1 MSAGNAIRRLA
12 IVNRGEAAIR
22 CIRSVK
28 ALRAL
33 ENSDLESIAIY
44 TDVDRDAP
52 FVRHADHAIW
62 LEAPDGAVAA
72 YLDHDRLIALL
83 VRAGADAVW
92 PGWGF
97 VSEDPDFADRVTD
110 QGIRFLG
117 PTGDVMRA
125 LGDKIDA
132 KRIAEDV
139 GIPVVPWSGGVVADE
154 EAAAHCA
161 AELGYPV
168 AVKAAAGGGG
178 RGIRMVESE
187 SELANAFRS
196 ASAEAKAAFG
206 DDRLFIERRLPRGR
220 HIEVQIAVDA
230 KGSAMSLGCRDC
242 SVQRRYQKVIEEAP
256 PPKISRD
263 LCAELER
270 AAVRLVEHVGYVG
283 VGTVEFLLVGEEYS
297 VLEVNPRLQVEH
309 GLTEE
314 LTGIDLVQLQIRIA
328 RGESLPQRHDTG
340 ARVAIE
346 ARVCAEDPQADFLP
360 TPGRIALFD
369 PALGPRVRLDSGVSA
384 GCRVPA
390 EFDSL
395 IAKLIATGE
404 TREEAR
410 ARLACALTDF
420 ELVVA
425 GGATNKGYL
434 IDILETSEYRRGDFD
449 TEWLD
454 RTPEL
459 RAGSD
464 DYVVEALVTAAIL
477 SYQRSR
483 DTARQKFYEDPATL
497 SPTSIPLSKGQRI
510 DLTAGSESYRLEV
523 FAVGAWRYRVHLDGR
538 VAVATLSDERDNSA
552 ILELGGRSLR
562 VLHDVSEHG
571 LRIEIEAH
579 PYRFTSELAGQVRS
593 GTPAVVI
600 GLQVAPGDRV
610 EAGQSLGLL
619 EAMKSEIDFRA
630 PVSGFVKEVCVR
642 MGQQVSSG
650 ELLLIIEAETRS
662 AFDISYRQRLT
673 LPADSDPLDL
683 FFSKGKGDEG
693 EVPDLQALE
702 RADATA
708 RRAAIEASR
717 GEIRRIL
724 MGYDV
729 NPARGKRLVAL
740 LEAPIPEGLSAELRS
755 ELAEIRHELAIFADI
770 EQLFVRAPHASVS
783 SDVGPSNHAR
793 LRAYM
798 RRMATDGSGM
808 PEAFLVLL
816 RRALTHYGIEDLKA
830 SDSLERAVLR
840 MVASQLSPDLR
851 RRLVLEILKRVHA
864 LAESGVHL
872 GDDQRLES
880 SLSHISSMR
889 GLLTDALA
897 DRAIEASYT
906 IFEGPELKR
915 QAEQTTQEVETWL
928 AGAESVPSQP
938 PRAVLVHLANAPYNV
953 FNRVGRWLLDSN
965 PLRRSIAVAA
975 HICRFYAPN
984 NPPIHTSTIVGLTHV
999 ERLDLQDGRTLLG
1012 AVAKPDEIVQAL
1024 EQLSRASDEVGADK
1038 RIHAI
1043 ELLVSVK
1050 NGEDLEGLRNALRPA
1065 LSEHLKADRL
1075 TLTRL
1080 VVSEQS
1086 EHCSFSQ
1093 TAQGWEEMKGLY
1105 GLHPETADRI
1115 DLHRLRAFDCERLD
1129 SQDDIYCFHLRSR
1142 EIPGDER
1149 MFVLADFRGRS
1160 PEHGHEATLHLA
1172 SFERIFFDATRTLRN
1187 HLGLRDPSRRLQ
1199 WNRIAVFTSPAIFLD
1214 DQVASRLSRRLAPA
1228 TRHLGLEKVIARL
1241 NVLDRAH
1248 PEKAANPLEVVI
1260 ADPTGSNME
1269 LSWRKPHL
1277 APLEPARDYER
1288 KVVEAR
1294 RRRLVYPYEII
1305 RLLTGGSSN
1314 NDVAN
1319 QEGELDLPPGK
1330 FEEFDLAEDSATPTA
1345 VSVAGRPYGMNLS
1358 SVVLG
1363 VIDTPTEKISE
1374 GMKRVLVLS
1383 DPTIGMGALA
1393 APECDRIVAAI
1404 DLAEKLKLPLEWL
1417 PVSSGARIAMD
1428 SGTENLDAT
1437 ARVVRRIITFT
1448 QSGGVIHI
1456 IVQGVN
1462 VGAQSY
1468 FNALATML
1476 QHTRGVLIMTAS
1488 ASMLLT
1494 GRAALEAAGAVSAE
1508 DDNAIGGY
1516 ERIMG
1521 PNGEAQFYAHN
1532 LADAYRILYDH
1543 YRFTFVPP
1551 GESTPRLFAT
1561 SDPDTRSIMEF
1572 PCEPEEGHD
1581 FRTLGEIFDSD
1592 TNFDR
1597 KRPFSMRALMA
1608 GVIDQDGGHLER
1620 WRNWQGAENAIVWDA
1635 HLGGIPVSLIGIES
1649 RSLPREGYSPTDG
1662 PSAWMGGTLFPLSSK
1677 KLARALNS
1685 ASGIRPVVLLAN
1697 LSGFDGSPESMRK
1710 LQLEYG
1716 AEIARAVVNFDGKIV
1731 FLVVSRYHGG
1741 AYVVFSGSLNEE
1753 LRPAALTGSFA
1764 SVIGGG
1770 PAAAVVFTRVVRARA
1785 ARDPRI
1791 VKLRRET
1798 GPSGRDRLESAW
1810 KEALLEKQAE
1820 VAAEFDSIH
1829 SVERALKVGSLEA
1842 IVEPEDMR
1850 SHLIGELRRE
1860 VSR

>member
-1 MSAGNAIRRLA
+1 VSSDRVIRRLA
-12 IVNRGEAAIR
+12 IVNRGEAAMR

-33 ENSDLESIAIY
+33 EHSDLESIAIY
-44 TDVDRDAP
+44 TDVDVDAP
-52 FVRHADHAIW
+52 FVRHADRAIR
-62 LEAPDGAVAA
+62 LEAPRGSVAA

-97 VSEDPDFADRVTD
+97 VAEDPDFADWVTAS
-110 QGIRFLG
+110 GMRFLG
-117 PTGDVMRA
+117 PSGDVMRA

-132 KRIAEDV
+132 KQIAEGA
-139 GIPVVPWSGGVVADE
+139 GIPVLPWSRGAVEDE
-154 EAAAHCA
+154 VAAARCA

-168 AVKAAAGGGG
+168 AIKAAAGGGG
-178 RGIRMVESE
+178 RGIRMVNSE
-187 SELANAFRS
+187 AELADAFRS
-196 ASAEAKAAFG
+196 ASAEARAAFG
-206 DDRLFIERRLPRGR
+206 DDRVFIERKLPRGR
-220 HIEVQIAVDA
+220 HIEVQIAVDSH
-230 KGSAMSLGCRDC
+230 GCAMALGCRDC
-242 SVQRRYQKVIEEAP
+242 SVQRRHQKIIEEAP
-256 PPKISRD
+256 PPGLSKD
-263 LCAELER
+263 QCAELER
-270 AAVRLVEHVGYVG
+270 SAVRLVEHVGYVG
-283 VGTVEFLLVGEEYS
+283 VGTVEFLATGDEYAF
-297 VLEVNPRLQVEH
+297 LEVNPRLQVEH
-309 GLTEE
+309 GITEE

-328 RGESLPQRHDTG
+328 RGERLPPCRETP
-340 ARVAIE
+340 AKVAIE

-369 PALGPRVRLDSGVSA
+369 PSLGPCVRVDSGVSA

-434 IDILETSEYRRGDFD
+434 IDILETPEYRAGAFD

-459 RAGSD
+459 RAGSA
-464 DYVVEALVTAAIL
+464 DYAVEALIVAAIL

-483 DTARQKFYEDPATL
+483 DIARQKFYADPATL
-497 SPTSIPLSKGQRI
+497 SPTSIPPSTGQRI
-510 DLTAGSESYRLEV
+510 DLTAGAESYRLEV

-538 VAVATLSDERDNSA
+538 VAVATLSDEQQNSA
-552 ILELGGRSLR
+552 ILQLGGRNLR
-562 VLHDVSEHG
+562 VLHDVSERG

-630 PVSGFVKEVCVR
+630 PVSGLVKEVCVR
-642 MGQQVSSG
+642 TGQQVSSG
-650 ELLLIIEAETRS
+650 ELLLIIEAEERE
-662 AFDISYRQRLT
+662 AFEVSHRERLE
-673 LPADSDPLDL
+673 LSSDPDPLDL
-683 FFSKGKGDEG
+683 FFSRGEG
-693 EVPDLQALE
+693 EGEEVPDLHAIA
-702 RADATA
+702 RADTIA
-708 RRAAIEASR
+708 RHAAIEASR
-717 GEIRRIL
+717 DEIRRIL

-729 NPARGKRLVAL
+729 NPARGERLVAL
-740 LEAPIPEGLSAELRS
+740 LAGPLPEGLSPELCS
-755 ELAEIRHELAIFADI
+755 QLAEIRHELAIFADI
-770 EQLFVRAPHASVS
+770 EQLFVRAPHASVTG
-783 SDVGPSNHAR
+783 DVGPSNHAR

-798 RRMATDGSGM
+798 RRMATEGAGM
-808 PEAFLVLL
+808 PEAFLVIL
-816 RRALTHYGIEDLKA
+816 RRALAHYGIDSLEA
-830 SDSLERAVLR
+830 SDSLERALLR
-840 MVASQLSPDLR
+840 LVATQLSPDLR
-851 RRLVLEILKRVHA
+851 RRLVLEILKRVHS

-872 GDDQRLES
+872 GDDERLKN
-880 SLSHISSMR
+880 SLVGISGMR
-889 GLLTDALA
+889 GQLPDALA

-906 IFEGPELKR
+906 IFEGPELER

-953 FNRVGRWLLDSN
+953 FDRVGRWLSDSN

-984 NPPIHTSTIVGLTHV
+984 NPPIHTSTIIGLIHV
-999 ERLDLQDGRTLLG
+999 ERLDLQDGRTLIG
-1012 AVAKPDEIVQAL
+1012 SVAAPDQILQAM
-1024 EQLSRASDEVGADK
+1024 EQLIRASGDIASDR

-1043 ELLVSVK
+1043 ELLVPADS
-1050 NGEDLEGLRNALRPA
+1050 GEDIESLRDLLTPA
-1065 LSEHLKADRL
+1065 LSEHLQADRI
-1075 TLTRL
+1075 TLTRFAE
-1080 VVSEQS
+1080 SERP
-1086 EHCSFSQ
+1086 EHFSFVQ
-1093 TAQGWEEMKGLY
+1093 TDQGWEEMKGLY
-1105 GLHPETADRI
+1105 GLHPETAQRI
-1115 DLHRLRAFDCERLD
+1115 DLHRLQAFDCERLD
-1129 SQDDIYCFHLRSR
+1129 APDDIYCFHLRSR
-1142 EIPGDER
+1142 EIHGDER
-1149 MFVLADFRGRS
+1149 IFVLADFRGRS

-1172 SFERIFFDATRTLRN
+1172 SFERVFFDATRTLRN
-1187 HLGLRDPSRRLQ
+1187 HLGMRDPGRRLQ

-1214 DQVASRLSRRLAPA
+1214 EQVAVRLARRLAPA

-1248 PEKAANPLEVVI
+1248 PEKAANALEVVI

-1269 LSWRKPHL
+1269 LSWREPHL
-1277 APLEPARDYER
+1277 DPLEPARDYER

-1305 RLLTGGSSN
+1305 RMLTGGSSGN
-1314 NDVAN
+1314 GVAS
-1319 QEGELDLPPGK
+1319 QAGESDLPPGK
-1330 FEEFDLAEDSATPTA
+1330 FEEFDLEVGSATPLA
-1345 VSVAGRPYGMNLS
+1345 VSVAGRPFGMNES
-1358 SVVLG
+1358 SVVFG
-1363 VIDTPTEKISE
+1363 VIDTPTEKVPE

-1383 DPTIGMGALA
+1383 DPTRGMGALA

-1404 DLAEKLKLPLEWL
+1404 DLAEKLKLPVEWL

-1456 IVQGVN
+1456 IVQGIN

-1468 FNALATML
+1468 FNALSTML
-1476 QHTRGVLIMTAS
+1476 QHTRGVLIMTPS

-1508 DDNAIGGY
+1508 DETAIGGY

-1521 PNGEAQFYAHN
+1521 PNGEAQFYARN
-1532 LADAYRILYDH
+1532 LADAYRILYEH
-1543 YRFTFVPP
+1543 YRYTFIPP
-1551 GESTPRLFAT
+1551 GESTPRSFAT
-1561 SDPDTRSIMEF
+1561 SDPDTRSVTSF

-1581 FRTLGEIFDSD
+1581 FRTLGEIFDPDS
-1592 TNFDR
+1592 NLDR
-1597 KRPFSMRALMA
+1597 KRPFAMRALMR
-1608 GVIDQDGGHLER
+1608 GVIDQDGGYQER
-1620 WRNWQGAENAIVWDA
+1620 WRNWQGAETAIVWDT
-1635 HLGGIPVSLIGIES
+1635 HLGGFPISLIGIES
-1649 RSLPREGYSPTDG
+1649 RSLPREGYSPVDG
-1662 PSAWMGGTLFPLSSK
+1662 PSGWTGGTLFPLSSK
-1677 KLARALNS
+1677 KIARALNS
-1685 ASGIRPVVLLAN
+1685 ASANRPVVLLAN

-1716 AEIARAVVNFDGKIV
+1716 AEIARAVVNFEGTIV

-1741 AYVVFSGSLNEE
+1741 AYVVFSGNLNEN
-1753 LRPAALTGSFA
+1753 LHPAALTGSFA
-1764 SVIGGG
+1764 SVIGGA
-1770 PAAAVVFTRVVRARA
+1770 PAAAVVFTREVRARA
-1785 ARDPRI
+1785 ALDPRI

-1798 GPSGRDRLESAW
+1798 AAGERERLERTWADV
-1810 KEALLEKQAE
+1810 LLEKQAE
-1820 VAAEFDSIH
+1820 LAAEFDSIH
-1829 SVERALKVGSLEA
+1829 SVERALRVGSLEA

-1850 SHLIGELRRE
+1850 GYLIGELRR
-1860 VSR
+1860 VVPK

>member
-1 MSAGNAIRRLA
+1 MQFVRLDDPDWLRRGDRTWRYYVAKGVLYGSMQQPELSSAYFDSAAVELEASVPQRDSPRPVLA
-12 IVNRGEAAIR
+12 YVYATLGRGEAAMR

-33 ENSDLESIAIY
+33 ERSDLESIAIY

-52 FVRHADHAIW
+52 FVRHADRAIR

-97 VSEDPDFADRVTD
+97 VSEDPVFADRVTD

-132 KRIAEDV
+132 KRIAEDA

-154 EAAAHCA
+154 EAAARCA

-196 ASAEAKAAFG
+196 ASAEAKATFG

-220 HIEVQIAVDA
+220 HIEVQIAADA
-230 KGSAMSLGCRDC
+230 KGTAMSLGCRDC
-242 SVQRRYQKVIEEAP
+242 SVQRRHQKVIEEAP
-256 PPKISRD
+256 PPGLSQD
-263 LCAELER
+263 LCAELEQ
-270 AAVRLVEHVGYVG
+270 AAVRLVEQVGYVG
-283 VGTVEFLLVGEEYS
+283 VGTVEFLLVGQEYS
-297 VLEVNPRLQVEH
+297 FLEVNPRLQVEH
-309 GLTEE
+309 GITEE
-314 LTGIDLVQLQIRIA
+314 LTGIDLVQLQIRIG
-328 RGESLPQRHDTG
+328 RGESLPPRCETV

-369 PALGPRVRLDSGVSA
+369 PALGPRVRVDSGVSA

-434 IDILETSEYRRGDFD
+434 IDILETPEYRRGDFD

-464 DYVVEALVTAAIL
+464 DYVVEALVVAAIL
-477 SYQRSR
+477 SYQRFR
-483 DTARQKFYEDPATL
+483 DAARQKFYEDPATL
-497 SPTSIPLSKGQRI
+497 SPTSIPPSTGQRI
-510 DLTAGSESYRLEV
+510 DLTAGAESYRLEV

-562 VLHDVSEHG
+562 VLHDVSERG

-630 PVSGFVKEVCVR
+630 PVSGVVKEVCVR

-650 ELLLIIEAETRS
+650 ELLLIIEAETRG
-662 AFDISYRQRLT
+662 AFDAPHRQRLA
-673 LPADSDPLDL
+673 LPSDSDPLDL
-683 FFSKGKGDEG
+683 FFSKREGGEG
-693 EVPDLQALE
+693 EAPDLQAVE
-702 RADATA
+702 AADATA

-717 GEIRRIL
+717 DEIRRIL

-729 NPARGKRLVAL
+729 NPARGERLVAL
-740 LEAPIPEGLSAELRS
+740 LEGALPEDLSAEFCS
-755 ELAEIRHELAIFADI
+755 ELAETRHELAIFADI

-783 SDVGPSNHAR
+783 GDVGPSNHAR

-798 RRMATDGSGM
+798 RRMATEGSGM
-808 PEAFLVLL
+808 PEVFLVIL
-816 RRALTHYGIEDLKA
+816 RRALAHYGIEDLKA
-830 SDSLERAVLR
+830 SDSLKRAVLR
-840 MVASQLSPDLR
+840 LVATQLFPDLR

-872 GDDQRLES
+872 GDDEQLKN
-880 SLSHISSMR
+880 SLSCISSMR
-889 GLLTDALA
+889 GLLPDALA

-906 IFEGPELKR
+906 IFEGPELER
-915 QAEQTTQEVETWL
+915 QAEQTTQEVEIWL
-928 AGAESVPSQP
+928 AGAESEPSQP

-953 FNRVGRWLLDSN
+953 FDRVGRWLSDSN
-965 PLRRSIAVAA
+965 PLRRSVAVAA
-975 HICRFYAPN
+975 HVCRFYAPN
-984 NPPIHTSTIVGLTHV
+984 HSPIHTSTIIGSTHV
-999 ERLDLQDGRTLLG
+999 ERLDLQDGRTLLCS
-1012 AVAKPDEIVQAL
+1012 VAAPDRILQAL
-1024 EQLSRASDEVGADK
+1024 EQLSRASDQVGADR

-1043 ELLVSVK
+1043 ELLVPVD
-1050 NGEDLEGLRNALRPA
+1050 NGENLEGLRNALAPA

-1080 VVSEQS
+1080 ADSERS
-1086 EHCSFSQ
+1086 EHFSFAQ

-1129 SQDDIYCFHLRSR
+1129 SPDDIYCFHLRSR

-1149 MFVLADFRGRS
+1149 IFVLADFRGRS
-1160 PEHGHEATLHLA
+1160 PDHGYEATLHLA
-1172 SFERIFFDATRTLRN
+1172 SFERVFFDATRTLRN

-1214 DQVASRLSRRLAPA
+1214 DQVAARLSRRLAPA

-1269 LSWRKPHL
+1269 LSWRQPHL

-1288 KVVEAR
+1288 RVVEAR

-1305 RLLTGGSSN
+1305 RLLTSGSSN
-1314 NDVAN
+1314 NGVAN
-1319 QEGELDLPPGK
+1319 PEGELDLPAGR
-1330 FEEFDLAEDSATPTA
+1330 FEEFDLEEDSATPMA
-1345 VSVAGRPYGMNLS
+1345 VNVAGRPYGMNVS

-1437 ARVVRRIITFT
+1437 ARVVRRIIPFT

-1508 DDNAIGGY
+1508 DDTAIGGF

-1521 PNGEAQFYAHN
+1521 PNGEAQFYARN

-1581 FRTLGEIFDSD
+1581 FRTLGEIFDPD

-1597 KRPFSMRALMA
+1597 
-1608 GVIDQDGGHLER
+1608 
-1620 WRNWQGAENAIVWDA
+1620 
-1635 HLGGIPVSLIGIES
+1635 
-1649 RSLPREGYSPTDG
+1649 
-1662 PSAWMGGTLFPLSSK
+1662 
-1677 KLARALNS
+1677 
-1685 ASGIRPVVLLAN
+1685 
-1697 LSGFDGSPESMRK
+1697 
-1710 LQLEYG
+1710 
-1716 AEIARAVVNFDGKIV
+1716 
-1731 FLVVSRYHGG
+1731 
-1741 AYVVFSGSLNEE
+1741 
-1753 LRPAALTGSFA
+1753 
-1764 SVIGGG
+1764 
-1770 PAAAVVFTRVVRARA
+1770 
-1785 ARDPRI
+1785 
-1791 VKLRRET
+1791 
-1798 GPSGRDRLESAW
+1798 
-1810 KEALLEKQAE
+1810 
-1820 VAAEFDSIH
+1820 
-1829 SVERALKVGSLEA
+1829 
-1842 IVEPEDMR
+1842 
-1850 SHLIGELRRE
+1850 
-1860 VSR
+1860 

>member
-1 MSAGNAIRRLA
+1 LSTDNSIRRLA
-12 IVNRGEAAIR
+12 ILNRGEAAIR

-33 ENSDLESIAIY
+33 EQSDLESIAIY
-44 TDVDRDAP
+44 TDVDSDAP
-52 FVRHADHAIW
+52 FVRHADRAVY
-62 LEAPDGAVAA
+62 LESPNGAVAA

-83 VRAGADAVW
+83 VDAGADAVW

-97 VSEDPDFADRVTD
+97 VSEDPVFADRLAE

-117 PTGDVMRA
+117 PPGDVMRA

-132 KRIAEDV
+132 KRIAEDA
-139 GIPVVPWSGGVVADE
+139 GIPVVAWSRGVVTDE
-154 EAAAHCA
+154 KDALRCA
-161 AELGYPV
+161 AEIGYPV

-178 RGIRMVESE
+178 RGIRMVETE
-187 SELANAFRS
+187 SELAGAFRS
-196 ASAEAKAAFG
+196 AAAEAKAAFG

-242 SVQRRYQKVIEEAP
+242 SVQRRHQKVIEEAP
-256 PPKISRD
+256 PPGVSQE

-270 AAVRLVEHVGYVG
+270 SAVRLVEHVGYVG
-283 VGTVEFLLVGEEYS
+283 VGTVEFLSIGREYS
-297 VLEVNPRLQVEH
+297 FLEVNPRLQVEH
-309 GLTEE
+309 GITEE
-314 LTGIDLVQLQIRIA
+314 LAGIDLVQLQIRIG
-328 RGESLPQRHDTG
+328 RGESLPRRREAG

-346 ARVCAEDPQADFLP
+346 ARVYAEDPQADFLP

-369 PALGPRVRLDSGVSA
+369 PSLGPRVRLDSGVSA

-390 EFDSL
+390 EFDAL
-395 IAKLIATGE
+395 IAKLIATGD

-410 ARLACALTDF
+410 ARLVCALTDF

-434 IDILETSEYRRGDFD
+434 IDILESPEYRRAEFD

-454 RTPEL
+454 RRPEL

-464 DYVVEALVTAAIL
+464 DYVVEALVVAAIL

-483 DTARQKFYEDPATL
+483 DVARQKFYADPATL
-497 SPTSIPLSKGQRI
+497 SPSSIPPSTGQRV
-510 DLTAGSESYRLEV
+510 DLTAGAESYRLEV

-552 ILELGGRSLR
+552 ILELGGHSLR

-571 LRIEIEAH
+571 MRIEIEAH

-593 GTPAVVI
+593 STPAVVI

-610 EAGQSLGLL
+610 EVGQSLGLL

-630 PVSGFVKEVCVR
+630 PVSGVVKEVCVR
-642 MGQQVSSG
+642 TGQQVSSG
-650 ELLLIIEAETRS
+650 ELLLIIDAETRGVV
-662 AFDISYRQRLT
+662 DVSYRQRLT
-673 LPADSDPLDL
+673 LPPDSDPLDL
-683 FFSKGKGDEG
+683 FFSKGSGEEG
-693 EVPDLQALE
+693 EVPDLQAVE
-702 RADATA
+702 RADTTA

-717 GEIRRIL
+717 DEIRRIL

-729 NPARGKRLVAL
+729 NPARGDRLVAL
-740 LEAPIPEGLSAELRS
+740 LQCPIPEGLSAELRG

-770 EQLFVRAPHASVS
+770 EQLFVRAPHSLVS
-783 SDVGPSNHAR
+783 DHVGPSNHAR
-793 LRAYM
+793 LRTYM
-798 RRMATDGSGM
+798 RRMATEGSGM
-808 PEAFLVLL
+808 PEAFMVIL
-816 RRALTHYGIEDLKA
+816 RSALRHYGIESLEA
-830 SDSLERAVLR
+830 SESLERAVLR
-840 MVASQLSPDLR
+840 MVASQRSPDLR

-864 LAESGVHL
+864 LAESGIHL
-872 GDDQRLES
+872 GDDERLED
-880 SLSHISSMR
+880 SLSCISGMR
-889 GLLTDALA
+889 GLLPDALA

-906 IFEGPELKR
+906 IFEGPELER

-938 PRAVLVHLANAPYNV
+938 PRAVLVHLANAPYSV
-953 FNRVGRWLLDSN
+953 FDRVGRWLLDSN
-965 PLRRSIAVAA
+965 PLRRSVAVAA

-984 NPPIHTSTIVGLTHV
+984 IPPIHTSTISGLTHI

-1012 AVAKPDEIVQAL
+1012 CVAAPDQMAQAL
-1024 EQLSRASDEVGADK
+1024 EQLSRASDEVAEDE

-1043 ELLVSVK
+1043 ELLVPVD
-1050 NGEDLEGLRNALRPA
+1050 NGEDLEALRNVLEPA
-1065 LSEHLKADRL
+1065 LSERLKADRL

-1080 VVSEQS
+1080 ADSERP
-1086 EHCSFSQ
+1086 EHFSLAQ
-1093 TAQGWEEMKGLY
+1093 TERNWVEMKGFY

-1129 SQDDIYCFHLRSR
+1129 SPDDIYCFHLRSR
-1142 EIPGDER
+1142 EIRGDER
-1149 MFVLADFRGRS
+1149 IFVLADFRGRS

-1172 SFERIFFDATRTLRN
+1172 SFERVFFDATRTLRN

-1214 DQVASRLSRRLAPA
+1214 DQVAARLARRLAPA

-1241 NVLDRAH
+1241 NVLDRDQ
-1248 PEKAANPLEVVI
+1248 PEKAANSLEVVI

-1269 LSWRKPHL
+1269 LSWREPHL

-1314 NDVAN
+1314 NGVVSQA
-1319 QEGELDLPPGK
+1319 GEPDLPSGK
-1330 FEEFDLAEDSATPTA
+1330 FEEFDLDENSATPTA
-1345 VSVAGRPYGMNLS
+1345 VSVAGRPYGMNQS
-1358 SVVLG
+1358 SVVIG
-1363 VIDTPTEKISE
+1363 VIDTPTEKVPE

-1393 APECDRIVAAI
+1393 APECDRIASAI
-1404 DLAEKLKLPLEWL
+1404 DLAEKLNVPLEWL

-1476 QHTRGVLIMTAS
+1476 QHTRGVLIMTTS

-1508 DDNAIGGY
+1508 DDTAIGGF

-1521 PNGEAQFYAHN
+1521 PNGEAQFYARN

-1551 GESTPRLFAT
+1551 GENVPRPFAT
-1561 SDPDTRSIMEF
+1561 SDPDTRSIMRF

-1581 FRTLGEIFDSD
+1581 FRTLGEIFDPD
-1592 TNFDR
+1592 TNLDR
-1597 KRPFSMRALMA
+1597 KRPFSMRALMG

-1620 WRNWQGAENAIVWDA
+1620 WRSWQGAENAIVWDT

-1649 RSLPREGYSPTDG
+1649 RSLTREGYSPPDG
-1662 PSAWMGGTLFPLSSK
+1662 PSVWMGGTLFPLSSK

-1685 ASGIRPVVLLAN
+1685 ASGNRPVVLLAN

-1716 AEIARAVVNFDGKIV
+1716 AEIARAVVNFDGPIV

-1741 AYVVFSGSLNEE
+1741 AYVVFSSSLNEQ

-1770 PAAAVVFTRVVRARA
+1770 PAAAVVFTREVRARA
-1785 ARDPRI
+1785 ARDPKI
-1791 VKLRRET
+1791 AKLRRET
-1798 GPSGRDRLESAW
+1798 GASDRDRLERAW

-1820 VAAEFDSIH
+1820 LAAEFDAIH
-1829 SVERALKVGSLEA
+1829 SVERALEVGSLEV
-1842 IVEPEDMR
+1842 IVAPEDMR
-1850 SHLIGELRRE
+1850 SYLIGELRR
-1860 VSR
+1860 SDPR

>member
-1 MSAGNAIRRLA
+1 LSASNTIRRLA
-12 IVNRGEAAIR
+12 ILNRGEAAMR

-33 ENSDLESIAIY
+33 EDSDLESIAIY

-52 FVRHADHAIW
+52 FVRHADRAVR
-62 LEAPDGAVAA
+62 LEAPNGAVAA

-97 VSEDPDFADRVTD
+97 VSEDPVFADLVAD
-110 QGIRFLG
+110 HGICFLG

-139 GIPVVPWSGGVVADE
+139 GIPVVPWSRGVVADE
-154 EAAAHCA
+154 EAAARCA
-161 AELGYPV
+161 AEIGYPV

-206 DDRLFIERRLPRGR
+206 DDRLFIERKLPRGR

-242 SVQRRYQKVIEEAP
+242 SVQRRHQKVIEEAP
-256 PPKISRD
+256 PMGISRD
-263 LCAELER
+263 MGAELER
-270 AAVRLVEHVGYVG
+270 AAVRLVERVGYVG
-283 VGTVEFLLVGEEYS
+283 VGTVEFLSSGGEYS
-297 VLEVNPRLQVEH
+297 FLEVNPRLQVEH
-309 GLTEE
+309 GITEE
-314 LTGIDLVQLQIRIA
+314 LTGIDLVQLQIRIG
-328 RGESLPQRHDTG
+328 RGESLPQRRETG
-340 ARVAIE
+340 AQVAIE

-410 ARLACALTDF
+410 ARLVCALTDF
-420 ELVVA
+420 ELVVS

-434 IDILETSEYRRGDFD
+434 IDILDTPEYRRGDFD

-464 DYVVEALVTAAIL
+464 DYVVEALVAAAIL

-483 DTARQKFYEDPATL
+483 DAARQKFYTDPATL
-497 SPTSIPLSKGQRI
+497 SPTSIPPSTGQRI
-510 DLTAGSESYRLEV
+510 DLTAGAESYRLEV

-562 VLHDVSEHG
+562 VLHDVSERG

-600 GLQVAPGDRV
+600 GLQVALGDRV

-630 PVSGFVKEVCVR
+630 SVSGVIKEVCVR
-642 MGQQVSSG
+642 TGQQVSSG
-650 ELLLIIEAETRS
+650 ELLLIIEAETRD
-662 AFDISYRQRLT
+662 AFDVSYRQRLT
-673 LPADSDPLDL
+673 LPSDTDPLDL
-683 FFSKGKGDEG
+683 FFSKGEGDEG
-693 EVPDLQALE
+693 ELPDLQALE

-717 GEIRRIL
+717 DEIRRVL

-729 NPARGKRLVAL
+729 NPARGERLVAL
-740 LEAPIPEGLSAELRS
+740 LEGPIPEDLSAALRG

-783 SDVGPSNHAR
+783 GDVGPSNHAR

-798 RRMATDGSGM
+798 RRMATEGSGM
-808 PEAFLVLL
+808 PEAFLVIL
-816 RRALTHYGIEDLKA
+816 RRALTHYGIESLEA
-830 SDSLERAVLR
+830 SDSLKRAVLR
-840 MVASQLSPDLR
+840 MLASQLSPNLR
-851 RRLVLEILKRVHA
+851 RRLVLKILKRVHA

-872 GDDQRLES
+872 GDDEQLKS
-880 SLSHISSMR
+880 SLPCISSMR
-889 GLLTDALA
+889 GLLPDALA

-906 IFEGPELKR
+906 IFEGPELER

-953 FNRVGRWLLDSN
+953 FDRVGRWLLDSN
-965 PLRRSIAVAA
+965 PLRRSVAVAA

-984 NPPIHTSTIVGLTHV
+984 NPPIHTSTIIGLTHV
-999 ERLDLQDGRTLLG
+999 ERLDLQDGRTLVG
-1012 AVAKPDEIVQAL
+1012 GVAAPDGILQAL
-1024 EQLSRASDEVGADK
+1024 EQFSRASDEAGADE

-1043 ELLVSVK
+1043 ELLVPVD
-1050 NGEDLEGLRNALRPA
+1050 NGEDLESLRNALAPA
-1065 LSEHLKADRL
+1065 LSENLKADRL

-1080 VVSEQS
+1080 AESGRS
-1086 EHCSFSQ
+1086 EHFSFVQ

-1129 SQDDIYCFHLRSR
+1129 STDDIYCFHLRSR

-1172 SFERIFFDATRTLRN
+1172 SFERVFFDATRTLRN
-1187 HLGLRDPSRRLQ
+1187 YLGLRDPSRRMQ
-1199 WNRIAVFTSPAIFLD
+1199 WNRIAVFISPAIFLD
-1214 DQVASRLSRRLAPA
+1214 DQIAARLARRLAPA

-1241 NVLDRAH
+1241 NLLDRDH
-1248 PEKAANPLEVVI
+1248 PEKAANPLEIVI
-1260 ADPTGSNME
+1260 ADPTGINME
-1269 LSWRKPHL
+1269 LSWRQPHL

-1294 RRRLVYPYEII
+1294 RRRLIYPYEII
-1305 RLLTGGSSN
+1305 RMLTGGSSSN
-1314 NDVAN
+1314 GVAN
-1319 QEGELDLPPGK
+1319 EEGAPDLPPGK
-1330 FEEFDLAEDSATPTA
+1330 FEEFDLEEDSATPTA
-1345 VSVAGRPYGMNLS
+1345 VSVAGRPYGMNQN
-1358 SVVLG
+1358 SVVIG
-1363 VIDTPTEKISE
+1363 VIDTPTEKVSE

-1393 APECDRIVAAI
+1393 AAECDRIVAAI

-1417 PVSSGARIAMD
+1417 PVSAGARIAMD

-1508 DDNAIGGY
+1508 DDTAIGGF

-1521 PNGEAQFYAHN
+1521 PNGEAQFYARN

-1551 GESTPRLFAT
+1551 GESGPRLFAT
-1561 SDPDTRSIMEF
+1561 SDPDTRSIVEF

-1581 FRTLGEIFDSD
+1581 FRTLGEIFDLD

-1597 KRPFSMRALMA
+1597 KRPFSMRALMS

-1620 WRNWQGAENAIVWDA
+1620 WRSWQGAEIAIVWDA

-1662 PSAWMGGTLFPLSSK
+1662 PSVWMGGTLFPLSSK
-1677 KLARALNS
+1677 KIARALNS
-1685 ASGIRPVVLLAN
+1685 ASGNRPVVLLAN

-1716 AEIARAVVNFDGKIV
+1716 AEIARAVVNFDGPII

-1741 AYVVFSGSLNEE
+1741 AYVVFSGSLNEN
-1753 LRPAALTGSFA
+1753 LRPAALAGSYA

-1770 PAAAVVFTRVVRARA
+1770 PAAAVVFTREVRARA

-1791 VKLRRET
+1791 VKLRREA
-1798 GPSGRDRLESAW
+1798 GWSGRDRLESAW
-1810 KEALLEKQAE
+1810 KETLLEKQAE
-1820 VAAEFDSIH
+1820 LAAEFDSIH
-1829 SVERALKVGSLEA
+1829 SVERALEVGSLES

-1850 SHLIGELRRE
+1850 SHLIGELCRAGAR
-1860 VSR
+1860 